1 MGEHAATS
9 ARVFLS
15 HPYVRINT
23 TTKGHDMTARD
34 TTDQAMLETLR
45 ERNRQLEQI
54 IVELRAELMNVNQQ
68 LRARYR

>member
-1 MGEHAATS
+1 
-9 ARVFLS
+9 
-15 HPYVRINT
+15 
-23 TTKGHDMTARD
+23 MTARD